1 MQSFRDLDRYLG
13 LTSAALLRQLSEID
27 TAKGRQEMYRR
38 QHPQVLETLRQLAR
52 VQSVEAS
59 NAIENIT
66 APPARIR
73 DLVADKTTPRN
84 RPEAE
89 IAGYR
94 AVLDLI
100 HSNAAA
106 IPFRPSVV
114 EQLHRDLYQF
124 TGTRAGRWK
133 KLDNSVEEELPDG
146 TRRVRFRPLS
156 ALETPEAMVELHQR
170 FNEAW
175 EQDTYHR
182 LLLTGAYVLDFLV
195 IHPFSD
201 GNGRMSRLLTL
212 LLLYHGEYEVG
223 RFISLE
229 KLIDQT
235 KESYYAAL
243 HASTENWNDG
253 AHDLVP
259 WLSYFLGIV
268 VAASVQFEERVG
280 LVAGG
285 RGAKADA
292 IRQFIGSRVSDTFRV
307 EDIRQAVPAASDV
320 YIREVLRKLRAQ
332 GALTQNGRGPNAE
345 WQRIR
350 TDEHWT

>member
-13 LTSAALLRQLSEID
+13 MTPAALLRQLSEID

-38 QHPQVLETLRQLAR
+38 QHPQVLRTLRELAR

-66 APPARIR
+66 APPMRIK
-73 DLVADKTTPRN
+73 DLVAEKTTPRN
-84 RPEAE
+84 RSEAE

-100 HSNAAA
+100 HSDATA
-106 IPFRPSVV
+106 IPFKPSIV

-133 KLDNSVEEELPDG
+133 KLDNSVEEERPDG
-146 TRRVRFRPLS
+146 TRRVRFKPLS
-156 ALETPEAMVELHQR
+156 ARETPDAMDELHQR
-170 FNEAW
+170 FNNAW

-182 LLLTGAYVLDFLV
+182 LLLTGAYILDFLV

-212 LLLYHGEYEVG
+212 LLLYHGDYEVG

-235 KESYYAAL
+235 KESYYEAL
-243 HASTENWNDG
+243 HVSTANWKDG
-253 AHDLVP
+253 THDLVP

-268 VAASVQFEERVG
+268 VAASAQFEERVG
-280 LVAGG
+280 MVAGG

-292 IRQFIGSRVSDTFRV
+292 IKLFIRSRTSATFRV
-307 EDIRQAVPAASDV
+307 EDLRQAVPGASDV

-332 GALTQNGRGPNAE
+332 GALSQSGRGPNAE
-345 WQRIR
+345 WQRIG
-350 TDEHWT
+350 TNDLWE